1 MNSVIKLNGVNFEND
16 KFQIV
21 KEQKKL
27 ANVLY
32 FGCNVFMDLELFMKE
47 FFILE
52 FGYKYTILVRVSFLD
67 KSGDNSEWKS
77 LGEQIIIKDLNS
89 NSFKIIMGNLH
100 RTILSRLEHSMDKY
114 GYNVMR
120 IVGFQIIIYKTGTD
134 IVIKK
139 HKINNSSFGENKD
152 LVNMSDLTESVN
164 KIYPITNVR
173 NDFGILLKK
182 KVSGNI
188 VEYITLLD
196 GSKIDFQSCVNLY
209 SKKYIFN
216 SNMNFYQRKLD
227 NSNHIFV
234 VENPDCSTQS
244 YNIFDLSGM

>member
-1 MNSVIKLNGVNFEND
+1 MRSVINLNGVSFEND

-32 FGCNVFMDLELFMKE
+32 FDCNEFMDLDLFMQKL
-47 FFILE
+47 FILE
-52 FGYKYTILVRVSFLD
+52 LGYTYTILVRVSYLD

-77 LGEQIIIKDLNS
+77 LGEQIVIKDLNS
-89 NSFKIIMGNLH
+89 KSFKITVINLH
-100 RTILSRLEHSMDKY
+100 RTILSRLESSMDKY
-114 GYNVMR
+114 GYDKMSV
-120 IVGFQIIIYKTGTD
+120 VGFQMIIYKTGTD
-134 IVIKK
+134 IVNKK
-139 HKINNSSFGENKD
+139 HKINNSSFGESKD

-173 NDFGILLKK
+173 YDFGILLE
-182 KVSGNI
+182 KVVNKDILES
-188 VEYITLLD
+188 ITLLD

-209 SKKYIFN
+209 SKKYLFN

-234 VENPDCSTQS
+234 VDNLDSSTQS
-244 YNIFDLSGM
+244 INVFDISGM